1 MSNRNNPGS
10 EQEQEQQERREQE
23 LREQQARAAREQL
36 RQAPGDGDDGKNP
49 VIINK

>member
-1 MSNRNNPGS
+1 MSNHNSPGS

-23 LREQQARAAREQL
+23 LREQL